1 MRHLNKDKE
10 VLRNAA
16 PSPKSAAKVAPAIEV
31 ALQYND
37 GFTENVL
44 AFANNINTVDGGT
57 HVTGFR
63 AALTTSLNEYAR
75 RQGGQGL
82 RWRPPATTSARA

>member
-1 MRHLNKDKE
+1 MRHLNRNKE
-10 VLRNAA
+10 VLHSR
-16 PSPKSAAKVAPAIEV
+16 PIYVERREGTTIVEV

-37 GFTENVL
+37 TYTENVL

-63 AALTTSLNEYAR
+63 AALTSSLNDWAR
-75 RQGGQGL
+75 EPACSRTPT
-82 RWRPPATTSARA
+82 RTCPATTSARA

>member
-1 MRHLNKDKE
+1 MNRNKE
-10 VLRNAA
+10 VLHSRPIYVERKEGSTA
-16 PSPKSAAKVAPAIEV
+16 VEV

-37 GFTENVL
+37 TYTENVL

-63 AALTTSLNEYAR
+63 AALTSSSTIGHRAAVLKDR
-75 RQGGQGL
+75 TPTCR
-82 RWRPPATTSARA
+82 ATTSARA